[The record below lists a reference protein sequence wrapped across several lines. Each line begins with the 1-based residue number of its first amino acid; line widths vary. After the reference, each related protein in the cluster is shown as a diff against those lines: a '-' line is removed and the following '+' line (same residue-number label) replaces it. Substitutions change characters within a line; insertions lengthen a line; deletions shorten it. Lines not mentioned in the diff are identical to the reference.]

1 MTQTYDAILIGA
13 GVMGAS
19 LAFHL
24 AERGV
29 KTAILER
36 RVSASGA
43 TGHSSGLVRMHYD
56 LAAESELT
64 FASYKNYF
72 SNWRE
77 RVGGDCGFINTGFLQ
92 IAKREHEDKLR
103 GNVANQQRIGINTS
117 VISAAEVKELFPDLI
132 TDHFDYAAYE
142 PDSGYADATLTT
154 NSFLEAAK
162 RNGASLDQNCE
173 VTAIRA
179 SGGRVTGVSTTKG
192 DFDAPIVINA
202 AGAWAKQ
209 VASLADIEVP
219 LETWTHDVAFLHRPP
234 SLGKFPAAI
243 DDVINCYFRPEGSAL
258 ILAAGED
265 ESLRGEPPDA
275 EDQTPTPTF
284 LEKTDRPDDPAYS
297 KDRRERLAL
306 HPRRARRHH
315 TRPAR
320 HLRRLGTGRLLSR
333 LRVERHR
340 FQDLARGGRQFGRV
354 DPRRRAQD
362 RGHHALPLRTLRRR
376 ETDRR
381 RIRVRAYLEVD
392 PFIGIKRRI
401 DSNDNANT
409 IRMGRWSGCL

>member
-1 MTQTYDAILIGA
+1 MTQTYDVIIIGA

-24 AERGV
+24 AERGL
-29 KTAILER
+29 KPAILER
-36 RVSASGA
+36 KVTASGA

-64 FASYKNYF
+64 FVSYKYYF
-72 SNWRE
+72 NDWKH
-77 RVGGDCGFINTGFLQ
+77 RVGGDCGFINTGFMQ

-117 VISAAEVKELFPDLI
+117 VISAAEVKELFPDLV
-132 TDHFDYAAYE
+132 TDHFDFAAYE

-154 NSFLEAAK
+154 NSFLESAK
-162 RNGASLDQNCE
+162 RDGATLIQNCE
-173 VTAIRA
+173 VTAIQA

-192 DFDAPIVINA
+192 DFEAPIVINA

-209 VASLADIEVP
+209 VASLAGIEVP

-284 LEKTDRPDDPAYS
+284 LEKLIDQMIQRIPKIEESGLHSIHVGRDGITPDQRAIYS
-297 KDRRERLAL
+297 ASGLDGFYLACGL
-306 HPRRARRHH
+306 S
-315 TRPAR
+315 
-320 HLRRLGTGRLLSR
+320 GTGFKTSPAAGASL
-333 LRVERHR
+333 VELILDGTPKTVDITPFR
-340 FQDLARGGRQFGRV
+340 FERFAEGKLIEGEYGY
-354 DPRRRAQD
+354 
-362 RGHHALPLRTLRRR
+362 GH
-376 ETDRR
+376 
-381 RIRVRAYLEVD
+381 IW
-392 PFIGIKRRI
+392 K
-401 DSNDNANT
+401 
-409 IRMGRWSGCL
+409 